1 MDCKT
6 WRIIFVVMA
15 IALAIEIACEIA
27 GIPIC

>member
-6 WRIIFVVMA
+6 WRIIFVVMT